1 MSDFR
6 EYENGVADILSFLLG
21 DAATVERNVH
31 VLPRRGQRRRQVDI
45 LVRGRVFGLDDVTLA
60 VDCKAW
66 ARRVAVGDIDRFL
79 GFLDDVGA
87 DLGLLV
93 SASGYSAAAKAR
105 LEKERGAWAKLLTP
119 NELSAWSPRGTRS
132 VSFRLNAAQAQRA
145 AEALRAKGLR
155 VRPDPELRH
164 SDDEIVLTAFGHFGS
179 DPAEDELVP
188 RAQTAL
194 AAAGLSAKMA
204 SAGVTISGGTPAHR
218 WLEVTGPTGDLL
230 GLKVLAG
237 TEDEAEQELKRVA
250 ETLGLPRALL
260 GVERP
265 PGWPVTGLF
274 GLPEGTGRNAKQAP

>member
-6 EYENGVADILSFLLG
+6 EYENGVADILSFLFG
-21 DAATVERNVH
+21 DAATVQRNVH
-31 VLPRRGQRRRQVDI
+31 VPPRRGQRRRQVDV

-93 SASGYSAAAKAR
+93 SASGYSAAAQLR
-105 LEKERGAWAKLLTP
+105 LENERGAWAKLLTL

-132 VSFRLNAAQAQRA
+132 VSFRLNAAQAGRA

-155 VRPDPELRH
+155 VRPDPELRR

-179 DPAEDELVP
+179 DPAKDELAP
-188 RAQTAL
+188 RAQAAL
-194 AAAGLSAKMA
+194 AAAGLSAEMA

-218 WLEVTGPTGDLL
+218 WLEVTGPGGAHL

-237 TEDEAEQELKRVA
+237 TEDEAEQELKQVA

-260 GVERP
+260 GIERP
-265 PGWPVTGLF
+265 PGWPVKGLF
-274 GLPEGTGRNAKQAP
+274 GLPERSARS